1 MLFYRFVFILCIY
14 INFDALIYVYA
25 QINKSNK
32 IEYEKVNNNVLPAY
46 IVASRADFV
55 SSIICRKELQN
66 FKDAVDQR
74 ILWSLKMLD
83 SSGGY
88 KPGFLHGNSYWLGSH
103 SQCLDIMNTDPL
115 PIAER
120 HILNNTIYRNPREES
135 PPFKVNYFVIHF
147 KHNSTLQYHINVE
160 NEDFVTLGLCLPASC
175 SINDLNLN
183 LEKIFRD
190 RAFFVNDLYSVDFKL
205 VEVKN
210 LKYNQQGL
218 LNDAIFFI
226 CVLALTFSMMIIG
239 TTYDI
244 FVHQKYFI
252 VTDKTIANV
261 KNISEE
267 MKITPLRQESRIGQ
281 ILMCFS
287 IYTNTKIILN
297 TKLNADEIPVIHGLK
312 FLSMS
317 WIIIFHTIFFL
328 TDYVDNKVSVLKMT
342 SNVFL
347 HVLINTIVS
356 VDTYF
361 FSSGLLVS
369 YLYLKDK
376 MDNRKATSINYK
388 EKLNEFFIH
397 VIRRFIRLTPAYMMM
412 IGILQL
418 NSAWYD
424 KNSHFP
430 TYMYKVCS
438 QYWWKNLL
446 YINNLFDSDKMCMIW
461 SWYLANDMQYFI
473 IATILLILS
482 TIYFYMSVFILGTLL
497 IGSIVLSGYISYSY
511 EYIPTLDEQLRLRS
525 IIYFP
530 PWIRIGPYIIGI
542 ITGYIIRRL
551 NKKLVF
557 KKETVILCWCFGSAC
572 NIFPLIGLYGR
583 NVSILYTAIYIALS
597 RTLWATGIA
606 WIVIACFSK
615 HGGIINQL
623 LSSKVF
629 IPLSKLNY
637 CVYLINP
644 FIIQS
649 IHLSSETSVHFEI
662 LPVVIMFIGYFVIS
676 YLCAYVL
683 SLMAE
688 VPYILLMQMFLQSRN
703 NKKYKHLK
711 L

>member
-14 INFDALIYVYA
+14 INFDTLICVYA
-25 QINKSNK
+25 QINKYNK
-32 IEYEKVNNNVLPAY
+32 IEKVNNNVLPAY
-46 IVASRADFV
+46 IVASRFNLV
-55 SSIICRKELQN
+55 SSIVCGKELQN

-88 KPGFLHGNSYWLGSH
+88 KSGFLHGNNYWLGSH
-103 SQCLDIMNTDPL
+103 KQCLDIMNTDPL

-120 HILNNTIYRNPREES
+120 HILNNTIYRNPQEEI
-135 PPFKVNYFVIHF
+135 PPFKVNYFIIHF
-147 KHNSTLQYHINVE
+147 KHNSTLQYHINLWI
-160 NEDFVTLGLCLPASC
+160 EDIVTLGLCLPASC
-175 SINDLNLN
+175 SMNDLNLI

-205 VEVKN
+205 VEIKN
-210 LKYNQQGL
+210 LKYNQQEL
-218 LNDAIFFI
+218 FKDAIFFI
-226 CVLALTFSMMIIG
+226 CILALTFSMMIIG

-252 VTDKTIANV
+252 VTDKTTANM
-261 KNISEE
+261 KNISEKME
-267 MKITPLRQESRIGQ
+267 ITPLRRESRTGQ

-317 WIIIFHTIFFL
+317 WIIIFHTIYFMSN
-328 TDYVDNKVSVLKMT
+328 YIDNKTSILKSTLNFFGHVSV
-342 SNVFL
+342 
-347 HVLINTIVS
+347 NTVS
-356 VDTYF
+356 VETYF

-376 MDNRKATSINYK
+376 MNKRKVTSTNYK

-397 VIRRFIRLTPAYMMM
+397 VIKRFIRLTPAYMMM

-418 NSAWYD
+418 NSTWYD

-430 TYMYKVCS
+430 TDMHNCA

-446 YINNLFDSDKMCMIW
+446 YINNLFDSDRMCMIW

-497 IGSIVLSGYISYSY
+497 IGSIVLTGYISYSY
-511 EYIPTLDEQLRLRS
+511 EYIPTLDELYRLRS

-551 NKKLVF
+551 NKKLGFFF

-572 NIFPLIGLYGR
+572 NIFAVIGLYKR
-583 NVSILYTAIYIALS
+583 NISILYSAIYTALS
-597 RTLWATGIA
+597 RTLWAIGLA
-606 WIVIACFSK
+606 WIVIACSSK
-615 HGGIINQL
+615 HGGVINQL
-623 LSSKVF
+623 LSFKVF
-629 IPLSKLNY
+629 IPLSRLTY

-644 FIIQS
+644 FIIES
-649 IHLSSETSVHFEI
+649 IRLSSETSIHFEI
-662 LPVVIMFIGYFVIS
+662 LSTVFMFIGHFVTS
-676 YLCAYVL
+676 YLCAYAL
-683 SLMAE
+683 SLMTE
-688 VPYILLMQMFLQSRN
+688 VPYILLMRMFLQSRN

-711 L
+711 S